1 MRIGNNPNQIATA
14 IETRSQ
20 RYWRFCRIEPP
31 QYSRVIQANVK
42 FRCKLRDLRAHT
54 HTTHQAP
61 KPHLSGLLS
70 AQLWTNQEEQTCPNG
85 CTRCP
90 KSSSRQL
97 ILASKVTF
105 DSSLLIN
112 SPFMSWWGP
121 VRVRVWEVYA
131 PQQNA
136 MCHPEPNFTLIIA
149 ASSSNESPY

>member
-20 RYWRFCRIEPP
+20 RYWRLYRIKPP

-70 AQLWTNQEEQTCPNG
+70 AQLWTNQEEQTCPND

-90 KSSSRQL
+90 KSSYRQL

-112 SPFMSWWGP
+112 SPFMSWMRSRAGERYMHHSKTRCVTP
-121 VRVRVWEVYA
+121 
-131 PQQNA
+131 
-136 MCHPEPNFTLIIA
+136 
-149 ASSSNESPY
+149 SPISL